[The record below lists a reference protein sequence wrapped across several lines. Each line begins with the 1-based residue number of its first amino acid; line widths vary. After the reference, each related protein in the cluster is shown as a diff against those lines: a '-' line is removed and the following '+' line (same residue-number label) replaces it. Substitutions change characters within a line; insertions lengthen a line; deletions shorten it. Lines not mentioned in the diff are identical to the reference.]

1 MLLTGGQLRDMGKGH
16 RGAPINA
23 KKKEASPARPSHT
36 NLWIALGLAAVVV
49 AVYAQVWGFA
59 FVNFDDPV
67 HVNTRGRG
75 LVWAFTSVEAA
86 NWFPVTR
93 LSHIADRLLFGMRSG
108 WHHLMNV
115 LWHAAATVM
124 LFLFLDR
131 ATGARWRSAFVAFVF
146 ALHPLHVESVA
157 WVAER
162 KDVLSAFF
170 WFLALWAYV
179 RYTRRPGAARY
190 ALLLAAFC

>member
-1 MLLTGGQLRDMGKGH
+1 MGKGQ
-16 RGAPINA
+16 RGPLVSS
-23 KKKEASPARPSHT
+23 KKKEPAPVRPSHT
-36 NLWIALGLAAVVV
+36 TVWIALGLAAVVV

-67 HVNTRGRG
+67 HVNTSGRG
-75 LVWAFTSVEAA
+75 VVWAFTSVDA
-86 NWFPVTR
+86 V
-93 LSHIADRLLFGMRSG
+93 SHIADRLLFGMRSG

-124 LFLFLDR
+124 LFLFLHR
-131 ATGARWRSAFVAFVF
+131 ATGARWRSGFVAFVF

-162 KDVLSAFF
+162 KDVLSAVF
-170 WFLALWAYV
+170 WFLTL
-179 RYTRRPGAARY
+179 
-190 ALLLAAFC
+190 